1 MEEKGVVVSTA
12 DFVTRLADKGYTK
25 KDSAII
31 LADVLDVIYE
41 AMRAGEEVRL
51 FGFGSFGAIYTK
63 PKKIRNIQT
72 GKVDTVAPHKKVAF
86 RPGLALKRAV
96 EYGDR

>member
-1 MEEKGVVVSTA
+1 MSEKGIVLTA

-25 KDSAII
+25 KDSAVI
-31 LADVLDVIYE
+31 LGDVLDVIYE

-51 FGFGSFGAIYTK
+51 TGFGVVGTVYTK

-72 GKVDTVAPHKKVAF
+72 GKVETVAPHKKVAF
-86 RPGLALKRAV
+86 RPGLALKRAA
-96 EYGDR
+96 EREDD